1 MKQGEIDIIRPEQD
15 WLVIMGWMAKVDI
28 LNALKRFSWY
38 QPGWIRVNRLCSDSW
53 KKHVADFCMP
63 NEKGEFMAYL
73 HEVSLQ
79 GYSIRIVAPD
89 GFTGLYLDKRGD
101 MTTNIDLELM
111 ETIGSIDTHWK
122 RRVEPDGV

>member
-15 WLVIMGWMAKVDI
+15 WLIIMGWMAKADI
-28 LNALKRFSWY
+28 LDMLKRFGWY
-38 QPGWIRVNRLCSDSW
+38 RPRWIRVNRLCGDSW

-101 MTTNIDLELM
+101 MSTNIDLELM
-111 ETIGSIDTHWK
+111 ETIESLDDMDWTK
-122 RRVEPDGV
+122 